1 MNSHTKIEDISL
13 SDLPEQINMIPKLKK
28 EFSDVSL
35 EKTMEKRDILKSWDE
50 NFSKEF
56 LEEYFK
62 KNKN

>member
-1 MNSHTKIEDISL
+1 MNSHTKIKDIPL
-13 SDLPEQINMIPKLKK
+13 SDLPQQINVIPKLKK

-35 EKTMEKRDILKSWDE
+35 EKTMEKRDILKTWDE

>member
-1 MNSHTKIEDISL
+1 MNSPTKIEDISL
-13 SDLPEQINMIPKLKK
+13 SDLPQQINRIPKLKK